1 MIKSLVLI
9 PIFYLL
15 SGCAALYKPATS
27 NIAVYDFGVQHH
39 PSQNESQSLNQKR
52 KSLLVTDAAAPSWLD
67 NTAIQYRLLYHS
79 PSQAYTYANSRWR
92 APPAII
98 MTQIIRDRIITNT
111 GEQVVKNS
119 STAKT
124 DYILHLELEEFIQA
138 FDTMNDSHV
147 IIGLRASLIER
158 GSRNVLAQK
167 DFTLK
172 KEAPDADAAGAVL
185 AFSSAGNQLIGELI
199 EWLAMQLPPR

>member
-1 MIKSLVLI
+1 MIRALVLI

-15 SGCAALYKPATS
+15 SGCAALYKPTTS
-27 NIAVYDFGVQHH
+27 NTAVYDLGIQQQR
-39 PSQNESQSLNQKR
+39 SQNESRSLNQKT
-52 KSLLVTDAAAPSWLD
+52 KSLLIVDASAPSWLD
-67 NTAIQYRLLYHS
+67 NTAIQYRLLYHN

-98 MTQIIRDRIITNT
+98 LTQIIRDRIITNT

-119 STAKT
+119 SAAKT

-138 FDTMNDSHV
+138 FDTINDSHV

-158 GSRNVLAQK
+158 GSRNLLAQK
-167 DFTLK
+167 DFTIK
-172 KEAPDADAAGAVL
+172 KDSPTADAVGAVL
-185 AFSSAGNQLIGELI
+185 AFGSAGNQLIGELI
-199 EWLAMQLPPR
+199 DWLTMQLSSR